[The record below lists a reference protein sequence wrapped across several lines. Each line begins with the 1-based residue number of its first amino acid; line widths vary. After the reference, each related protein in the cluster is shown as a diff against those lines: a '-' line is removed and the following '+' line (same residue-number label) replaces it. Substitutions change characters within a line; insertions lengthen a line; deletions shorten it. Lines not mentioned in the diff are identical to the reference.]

1 MTSRKTS
8 LITALLS
15 LATVGIIGGQKM
27 SMPLRTPIRL
37 SGQGCG
43 RSHRRGSHQN
53 KGPKDP
59 RALNRMAHKSRI
71 LNCKIRKGW
80 RP

>member
-53 KGPKDP
+53 KETDS
-59 RALNRMAHKSRI
+59 RARNRMAHKSRI